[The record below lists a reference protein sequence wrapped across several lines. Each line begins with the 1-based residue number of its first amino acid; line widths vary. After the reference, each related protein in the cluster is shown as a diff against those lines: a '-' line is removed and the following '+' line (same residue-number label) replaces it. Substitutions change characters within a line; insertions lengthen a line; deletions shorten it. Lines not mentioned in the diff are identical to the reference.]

1 MPTTLN
7 KRQKDNLRDSVR
19 AICIDASEEIIKHL
33 QSINLHYEDIE
44 VIDKILYRLRA
55 SAPKVALRVFEI
67 KTTTT
72 PKTQPTTQKTE

>member
-1 MPTTLN
+1 MPTTLS

-19 AICIDASEEIIKHL
+19 AKCIDASEEIIKYL

-55 SAPKVALRVFEI
+55 SAPKVALRVFESN
-67 KTTTT
+67 TTTT
-72 PKTQPTTQKTE
+72 PKTQPTKQKTE